1 MKTIKIFLASSEE
14 LKDERNTMADLI
26 LHLNKLFRG
35 RGLELDLEKW
45 EYLDASMT
53 GKRKQDEYN
62 EVLKQCDICMVLF
75 WRKFGSFTGEELDT
89 AYNRMKKNE
98 KPHKIYVFFKN
109 PNSDELTQELKDF
122 IANYEQRF
130 GGHFFCK
137 FQNVD
142 TMKLEFLLQLENY
155 QKDLIGEKAIEVRN
169 EHVYVDNEAMVDLNN
184 IPFAAQNE
192 GYKKMQAEL
201 ANLRETIVKKRQDI
215 EEKKSALERTKTEL
229 SKLPNM
235 DSFQSIIDMTQKAVD
250 DAENELQQ
258 YIDNKNKIEEDF
270 DREQQNLFNT
280 ARRITE
286 QRGVVISQRMTRA
299 IEAFESGDAKRA
311 DIILDEAEKDADQAL
326 ADLSLA
332 KQVGLKSLEEL
343 ILKAS
348 VKMANDSIPIDNRIE
363 ETQAIYE
370 KAVKLAKEAGYEE
383 KKYAALIDKFGDFL
397 FEYGKYDEAIIYR
410 KELLSIRTKL
420 CEEGSIDVAWALNK
434 LGRNYDLLDNQDDS
448 YKHLKE
454 AEKIIALSNNKDLIC
469 EAEIYN
475 NIGNILED
483 LKKYDDAIDYH
494 KKSLALRER
503 IYGPESPEVARSLN
517 NIGNI
522 MSDLN
527 KHEEALEYHI
537 NALKI
542 KESTLGK
549 FHRSTAISYNN
560 IGAEYANLNNYSDAI
575 KSRKTAIEIYEKILG
590 EKHPETISCYY
601 WTGDAY
607 YHIEDY
613 VSSVE
618 WTSKAANLGD
628 KNAQRDFGWFYE
640 NGKGVEQDYIK
651 AYEWYLKAAEQGNT
665 KAQNN
670 IGDLYYYGKGIEL
683 DYSKAYFWFNKAAN
697 KGNARGL
704 LNVGWMYESGR
715 GVEKDYSKA
724 AELYLKS
731 AQNDDSIAQYRLGLL
746 YDWGLGVIKDI
757 NNAIKWYQKSAENGY
772 EKAFNG
778 LAWSL
783 HLLGCYVDALPW
795 AEKAVAA
802 FPENT
807 NNIDTLACVYE
818 DLGRNKEALEQ
829 FELCLKLLKEQKCPE
844 ERIKETEEKIA
855 ALKKLMDEKTV
866 SK

>member
-89 AYNRMKKNE
+89 AYNRMKQNE

-192 GYKKMQAEL
+192 GYKKMQADL
-201 ANLRETIVKKRQDI
+201 AKLRETIEKKRQEI
-215 EEKKSALERTKTEL
+215 EKKKSALEHTKSEL
-229 SKLPNM
+229 SKLPNV
-235 DSFQSIIDMTQKAVD
+235 DSFQSIIDMAQKAVD

-258 YIDNKNKIEEDF
+258 YIDNKNKLEDDF

-286 QRGVVISQRMTRA
+286 QRGLIISQRMARA
-299 IEAFESGDAKRA
+299 IEAFEAGDAKRA
-311 DIILDEAEKDADQAL
+311 DVILDEAEKDADQAL
-326 ADLSLA
+326 ADLNMA

-348 VKMANDSIPIDNRIE
+348 VKMANDSIPIDNRTE
-363 ETQAIYE
+363 ETQTIYE

-383 KKYAALIDKFGDFL
+383 NKYADLIDKFGDFL

-410 KELLSIRTKL
+410 KELLTIRTKL
-420 CEEGSIDVAWALNK
+420 CGEGSIDVAWALNK
-434 LGRNYDLLDNQDDS
+434 LGRNYNLLDNKEDS
-448 YKHLKE
+448 YNNLKE
-454 AEKIIALSNNKDLIC
+454 AEKIIAHSNNKDLIC
-469 EAEIYN
+469 ESEIYN
-475 NIGNILED
+475 NLGNILD
-483 LKKYDDAIDYH
+483 YLKKYDDAIDYH
-494 KKSLALRER
+494 KKSLAIREK
-503 IYGPESPEVARSLN
+503 IYGSESPAVARSLN

-522 MSDLN
+522 MGDMN
-527 KHEEALEYHI
+527 KHEEALEYHM

-560 IGAEYANLNNYSDAI
+560 IGTEYDKLKNYYKAI
-575 KSRKTAIEIYEKILG
+575 EYRKNAIEIYEKMLG
-590 EKHPETISCYY
+590 EKHPDTICCYY
-601 WTGDAY
+601 WTGGVF
-607 YHIEDY
+607 YHIKDL

-618 WTSKAANLGD
+618 WTSKAAKLGNKD
-628 KNAQRDFGWFYE
+628 AQCTMGWFYK
-640 NGKGVEQDYIK
+640 NGKGVQQNYIK
-651 AYEWYLKAAEQGNT
+651 AYEWYLKAAEQGNC
-665 KAQNN
+665 KAQYNL
-670 IGDLYYYGKGIEL
+670 GWLYENGYGVSEDYQKAIEW
-683 DYSKAYFWFNKAAN
+683 YK
-697 KGNARGL
+697 
-704 LNVGWMYESGR
+704 
-715 GVEKDYSKA
+715 KA
-724 AELYLKS
+724 AEQGYVNAQYNLGVMYRDGEGVEQDYIKAVDLFKMAAEQGFSNALYNLGEMYYCGTGVKQDLSVAVMYLK
-731 AQNDDSIAQYRLGLL
+731 
-746 YDWGLGVIKDI
+746 
-757 NNAIKWYQKSAENGY
+757 
-772 EKAFNG
+772 KAADQSFDLAYNE

-783 HLLGCYVDALPW
+783 HLIGKSEEGLQW
-795 AEKAVAA
+795 AERAVAA
-802 FPENT
+802 FPNSPAC
-807 NNIDTLACVYE
+807 IDTLASVLE
-818 DLGRNKEALEQ
+818 DLDRNQEALEQ
-829 FELCLKLLKEQKCPE
+829 FELCLKLLKENKGTE
-844 ERIKETEEKIA
+844 ERIKETEEKISV
-855 ALKKLMDEKTV
+855 LKELIKAN
-866 SK
+866 S